1 MKDYIKGLVSVCIP
15 AYNQENTIQEA
26 IQSALDQTYQNIE
39 VVVIDDCSTD
49 KTLERIR
56 EMKDE
61 RIRLHENEKNKG
73 MVANWNKA
81 VMSARGEYAI
91 MLHGDDRLHPDS
103 IRHKM
108 EMFKKDK
115 NVVLAFS
122 ATRIIDGDGKVI
134 MERHAMKGDAIVN
147 GKKFARKSYH
157 HRNMYGE
164 PSNIL
169 FKSGLVEKLGGFD
182 DVTCYTTDWLMWME
196 ISSYGKVGYVDEVL
210 MDYRIDADNMTSR
223 IKFIDMI
230 RDDEVMTSMISK
242 FDRLNI
248 TAWDRFVHRVFIYAR
263 TFLRVVYIKFKI
275 LKNPFKK
282 RQHINGRKKN
292 G

>member
-1 MKDYIKGLVSVCIP
+1 MKEYVHDLVSVCIP
-15 AYNQENTIQEA
+15 AYNQEDTIQEA
-26 IQSALDQTYQNIE
+26 VRSALNQTYKNIE
-39 VVVIDDCSTD
+39 VVVIDDCSKDHTVA
-49 KTLERIR
+49 KIR
-56 EMKDE
+56 EINDD
-61 RIRLHENEKNKG
+61 RVRLIENENNLG

-81 VMSARGEYAI
+81 VMSAKGEYAI

-108 EMFKKDK
+108 EMFQKDK
-115 NVVLAFS
+115 KVVLAFS
-122 ATRIIDGDGKVI
+122 ATRIIDGAGKTI
-134 MERHAMKGDAIVN
+134 MERHAMKGDVIIN
-147 GKKFARKSYH
+147 GKRFAKKSYH

-169 FKSGLVEKLGGFD
+169 FRTELVEKLGGFD

-230 RDDEVMTSMISK
+230 RDDEVMTKMISDFERLDING
-242 FDRLNI
+242 FDRFCH
-248 TAWDRFVHRVFIYAR
+248 RFFIYIR

-275 LKNPFKK
+275 LKNPFYK
-282 RQHINGRKKN
+282 REHITGRKRN